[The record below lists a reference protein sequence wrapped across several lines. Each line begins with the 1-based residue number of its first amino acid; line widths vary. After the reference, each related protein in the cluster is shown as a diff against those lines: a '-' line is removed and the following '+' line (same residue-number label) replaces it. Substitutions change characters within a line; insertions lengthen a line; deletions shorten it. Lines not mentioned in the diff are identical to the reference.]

1 MNSLRT
7 RINLGV
13 LTLSLIFFIGLVMA
27 EGFFIRQVAEYYV
40 STRLQ
45 HDAEILLSLME
56 ITPDSDEAAISLSVE
71 RTNPIYRRPLSGHYY
86 KILIPDGQ
94 SQLWLRSR
102 SLWDDDF
109 QLPSPLPP
117 LPTLLHNTGPQEQP
131 LLIHVDRFEW
141 QGKSITIAVA
151 ESLEELQP
159 LIRRAQ
165 WWSAGVGGLVV
176 LLLWMLFGRWLNLAL
191 APLNE
196 LSAQISQLKRGVREQ
211 LTLQQPV
218 QELQPVVAEVNAL
231 AQALDERISRSRK
244 AMGNLA
250 HALKTPLAVLR
261 QLGCAGP
268 EQGSEAWWHE
278 LNHNLDVIQ
287 LRIDN
292 ELKRA
297 RIAGQQ
303 GARRQLNLRDETLD
317 LLATLQ
323 RIHSGNTINAE
334 VNMAPH
340 ILLHADRHDFMELLG
355 NLLDNAFKHARHRV
369 KVSAALTPSLVI
381 SVEDDGR
388 GCNEADLQRMQQ
400 RGKRLDESG
409 SGHGLGLAI
418 VQDIVA
424 QYGAHCEFNRSA
436 LGGLR
441 AAIHWPEQATE
452 TNTLSD

>member
-7 RINLGV
+7 RLNLGV
-13 LTLSLIFFIGLVMA
+13 LALSLIFFVGLVLA
-27 EGFFIRQVAEYYV
+27 EGFFIRQVAQYYV

-45 HDAEILLSLME
+45 HDAEILLSLVE
-56 ITPDSDEAAISLSVE
+56 SAPDSQDTSISLPAE
-71 RTNPIYRRPLSGHYY
+71 RTNPIYHRPLSGHYY
-86 KILIPDGQ
+86 KILITGDP
-94 SQLWLRSR
+94 SSRWLRSR
-102 SLWDDDF
+102 SLWDEDF
-109 QLPSPLPP
+109 ILPDP
-117 LPTLLHNTGPQEQP
+117 LPTLPALLHSTGPQEQP

-141 QGKSITIAVA
+141 RGQQITIAVA

-176 LLLWMLFGRWLNLAL
+176 LLLWWLFSRWLNLAL

-196 LSAQISQLKRGVREQ
+196 VSTQISQLKRGMREQ
-211 LTLQQPV
+211 LTLQRPV

-231 AQALDERISRSRK
+231 VQALDERISRSRK

-261 QLGCAGP
+261 QLGSAGP
-268 EQGSEAWWHE
+268 EQGSPDWWRE
-278 LNHNLDVIQ
+278 LNHNLDMIQ
-287 LRIDN
+287 MRIDN

-317 LLATLQ
+317 LSDTLQ
-323 RIHSGNTINAE
+323 RIHSGATITAE
-334 VNMAPH
+334 VDMAPD
-340 ILLHADRHDFMELLG
+340 IMLHADRQDFMELLG
-355 NLLDNAFKHARHRV
+355 NLLDNAFKHARQQI
-369 KVSAALTPSLVI
+369 KVSALTEPSLVI
-381 SVEDDGR
+381 LVEDDGP
-388 GCNEADLQRMQQ
+388 GCDEADLQRMQQ

-424 QYGAHCEFNRSA
+424 QYGARCEFSRSP

-441 AAIHWPEQATE
+441 VAIHWPPPPGKG
-452 TNTLSD
+452 